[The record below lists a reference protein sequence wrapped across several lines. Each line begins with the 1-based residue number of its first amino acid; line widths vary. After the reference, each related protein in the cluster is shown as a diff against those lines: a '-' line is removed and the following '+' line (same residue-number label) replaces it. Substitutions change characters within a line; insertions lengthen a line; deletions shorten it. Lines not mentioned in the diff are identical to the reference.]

1 MLTKTIVFTRH
12 LCLPANCATNQLTNC
27 ATNQLTN
34 QPTAQPTNQLRNQP
48 TNCATNQPAS
58 QPEHNVGKLV
68 WCAGHALVVVLR
80 HCGVWC
86 RLFPAFADQL
96 FVPKLDISERF
107 RQAVQSGHVLRLP
120 HQIAH
125 QMAALV
131 VVRPGSHWLL
141 CAFVADAVTF
151 TWQVMFVH

>member
-12 LCLPANCATNQLTNC
+12 LCLPANCATNQ
-27 ATNQLTN
+27 
-34 QPTAQPTNQLRNQP
+34 PTAQPASQPANQP
-48 TNCATNQPAS
+48 ANQPAS
-58 QPEHNVGKLV
+58 QATKTAYNVGKLV
-68 WCAGHALVVVLR
+68 WCAGHALVVMLR

-96 FVPKLDISERF
+96 FVPRPDRLDIPERF

-151 TWQVMFVH
+151 TWQVMFVL